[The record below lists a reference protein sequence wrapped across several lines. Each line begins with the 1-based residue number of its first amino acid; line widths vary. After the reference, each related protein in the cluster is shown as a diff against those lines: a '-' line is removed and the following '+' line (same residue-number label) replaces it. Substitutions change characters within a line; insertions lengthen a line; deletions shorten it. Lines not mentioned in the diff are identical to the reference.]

1 MYEKAKAYAQT
12 AHEGQKR
19 KITGEIYFSHPLNV
33 ARILRQAGF
42 SEDVV
47 IAGLLHDVV
56 EDTLVTANE
65 IEQEFGSHVA
75 ALVLSHTEDKTLSWE
90 ERKAHT
96 IETVRTGN
104 LEEKALIVADK
115 YDNLSSIRYA
125 MSSEGSAVWQ
135 HFNRGYDLQEW
146 YYTSVAKVM
155 LYGLDPREIPAYFDA
170 YERMVRT
177 VFKK

>member
-1 MYEKAKAYAQT
+1 MYEKAKAYARA

-56 EDTLVTANE
+56 EDTVVTGAE
-65 IEQEFGSHVA
+65 IEQEFGPHVA
-75 ALVLSHTEDKTLSWE
+75 ALVLSHTENKALSWE

-96 IETVRTGN
+96 IETVRTGS

-125 MSSEGSAVWQ
+125 MSSEGHAVWQ
-135 HFNRGYDLQEW
+135 HFKRGYDLQKW
-146 YYTSVAKVM
+146 YYTGVAKAM
-155 LYGLDPREIPAYFDA
+155 RYGVDPRALPAYFDA
-170 YERMVRT
+170 YERMVQT